1 MEDLEKKYE
10 ALDFTNDL
18 IFKYVLSSD
27 IELCK
32 DFIHRI
38 DPEADT
44 EGIHYVETE
53 HEIVVG
59 VKDEKR
65 VRFDVMT
72 RTELTRADLE
82 MIAHYP
88 IDGLKNFPKIGRYNA
103 AMIDTDLMKNH
114 SPADLP
120 DVSVILLCTFDP
132 LGFEEPVYRART
144 KVDGHNDY
152 EYNEGRR
159 IFILTNKG
167 IDKAP
172 EPLKPIIHLLSKDK
186 EPMDD
191 PLYRKVQAS
200 VKEIKKDKSVR
211 RAAMNLLQRDEA
223 IRAEGREEGRKEAMA
238 QERLKAIANM
248 LKLYR
253 ETNRAEDE
261 ILSELL
267 ALYPE
272 NEELIKKLMS
282 A

>member
-1 MEDLEKKYE
+1 
-10 ALDFTNDL
+10 
-18 IFKYVLSSD
+18 
-27 IELCK
+27 
-32 DFIHRI
+32 
-38 DPEADT
+38 
-44 EGIHYVETE
+44 
-53 HEIVVG
+53 
-59 VKDEKR
+59 
-65 VRFDVMT
+65 
-72 RTELTRADLE
+72 

-88 IDGLKNFPKIGRYNA
+88 IDGLKNFPKTGRYNA

-114 SPADLP
+114 SPGDLP

-132 LGFEEPVYRART
+132 LGFGEPVYRART

-191 PLYRKVQAS
+191 PLYQKVQAS

-223 IRAEGREEGRKEAMA
+223 IRAEGREEGRKEGREEGRKEAMA

-253 ETNRAEDE
+253 ETNRTEDE

-272 NEELIKKLMS
+272 NEELIRELTH